1 MQYDFDELIS
11 REGTNSIK
19 YDARKN
25 VFRNGEVIPL
35 WVADTDFRTPDFI
48 MNAIKTRAQHEILG
62 YTFKPDSYYES
73 IKGWMKRRYNWEV
86 KKDWISYSPGV
97 VSGLTLALEI
107 FSEPGDGIIVQPP
120 VYFPFFESVKGTGRK
135 IVENPLKIE
144 NGRYIVD
151 MEDLKSKTDKNTK
164 VLLLCNPQNPGGTVR
179 TYNELFELASF
190 CLDNNILIISDE
202 IHSDLIF
209 PGHRH
214 IPVATLSD
222 DIAKNSVIC
231 MAPSKT
237 FNMAGLSTSII
248 IIPDKTKVDSYEK
261 TLNVRHLGMGN
272 IFGSVALEAAYSQG
286 DEWLEQLMEYLW
298 KNYKFLEEF
307 FRKHLPKAR
316 VMRPEATFLVWIDFT
331 EYGMDD
337 KELFRFIVEE
347 AKVGLNNGDR
357 FGTGGNGWM
366 RLNIGCP
373 ASVLKE
379 ALTKMKN
386 AFEKL

>member
-1 MQYDFDELIS
+1 MWSIEELLKM
-11 REGTNSIK
+11 GNLCLK
-19 YDARKN
+19 
-25 VFRNGEVIPL
+25 
-35 WVADTDFRTPDFI
+35 
-48 MNAIKTRAQHEILG
+48 H
-62 YTFKPDSYYES
+62 
-73 IKGWMKRRYNWEV
+73 
-86 KKDWISYSPGV
+86 GV
-97 VSGLTLALEI
+97 LI
-107 FSEPGDGIIVQPP
+107 F
-120 VYFPFFESVKGTGRK
+120 
-135 IVENPLKIE
+135 
-144 NGRYIVD
+144 
-151 MEDLKSKTDKNTK
+151 
-164 VLLLCNPQNPGGTVR
+164 
-179 TYNELFELASF
+179 
-190 CLDNNILIISDE
+190 SDE
-202 IHSDLIF
+202 IHADLALY
-209 PGHRH
+209 GNQH
-214 IPVATLSD
+214 IVMASVSEE
-222 DIAKNSVIC
+222 IAMNTITA

-307 FRKHLPKAR
+307 FSKHLPKAR

-331 EYGMDD
+331 EYGMDE

-379 ALTKMKN
+379 ALTRMKN